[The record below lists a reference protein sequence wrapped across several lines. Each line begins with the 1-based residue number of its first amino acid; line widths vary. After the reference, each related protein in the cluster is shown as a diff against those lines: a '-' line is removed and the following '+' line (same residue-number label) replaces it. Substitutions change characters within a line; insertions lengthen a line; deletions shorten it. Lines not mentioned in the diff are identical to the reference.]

1 MAQPTN
7 TYATN
12 DMVGIREDLADVIYN
27 ISPVEVP
34 FLSSVPRTEASNVLH
49 MV

>member
-12 DMVGIREDLADVIYN
+12 DMVGIREDLTDIIYN
-27 ISPVEVP
+27 IAPVEVP
-34 FLSSVPRTEASNVLH
+34 FSSSIPMIEVTNTKHS
-49 MV
+49 